1 MKIKDVIKPLF
12 VVIVLVLSLAVN
24 ASVFADEDEKGER
37 HGRHRE
43 HERGER
49 HKGEGRAIVPQNAA
63 YKNECS
69 SCHFL
74 YPPEFLPKRSW
85 EALMKGSDKHF
96 GENLALD
103 DKISKEILSYL
114 SENSAEK
121 GGSEWAGKIL
131 RSIGS
136 ATPLKITE
144 TPYILKEHRK
154 IGPEVF
160 KRKSIGSFSNCSA
173 CHTGAA
179 QGDFEEDSV
188 SIPKQ

>member
-1 MKIKDVIKPLF
+1 MRILKTFLAIGIL
-12 VVIVLVLSLAVN
+12 ILSLMIN
-24 ASVFADEDEKGER
+24 TFVFADEDEENER
-37 HGRHRE
+37 HEKHGKHEKGGRHE
-43 HERGER
+43 
-49 HKGEGRAIVPQNAA
+49 GEGRAIVVENDA
-63 YKNECS
+63 YKSECS

-103 DKISKEILSYL
+103 DKTNKEILSYL
-114 SENSAEK
+114 SENSAER
-121 GGSEWAGKIL
+121 GSSEWAGKIL
-131 RSIGS
+131 KSIGS

-154 IGPEVF
+154 IKPDVF
-160 KRKSIGSFSNCSA
+160 KRKSIGSFSNCGA
-173 CHTGAA
+173 CHTGAV
-179 QGDFEEDSV
+179 QGDFEENSI

>member
-1 MKIKDVIKPLF
+1 MKNKNIKKMF
-12 VVIVLVLSLAVN
+12 LAVFVMILGLTI
-24 ASVFADEDEKGER
+24 STFVFADEEGE
-37 HGRHRE
+37 G
-43 HERGER
+43 HERRER
-49 HKGEGRAIVPQNAA
+49 RGKSEGEGRAVIPENAA

-103 DKISKEILSYL
+103 EKTSNELLSYL
-114 SENSAEK
+114 TENSAER
-121 GGSEWAGKIL
+121 GSSEWSGKIL
-131 RSIGS
+131 KSIGS
-136 ATPLKITE
+136 STPLQITE

-154 IGPEVF
+154 IKADVF
-160 KRKSIGSFSNCSA
+160 KRKSIGSFSNCGA
-173 CHTGAA
+173 CHTKGAE
-179 QGDFEEDSV
+179 GDFEEDSV

>member
-1 MKIKDVIKPLF
+1 MKIKKTFLTIGIL
-12 VVIVLVLSLAVN
+12 ILSLMIN
-24 ASVFADEDEKGER
+24 TSVFADEDEDGER
-37 HGRHRE
+37 HERH
-43 HERGER
+43 ER
-49 HKGEGRAIVPQNAA
+49 HKGEGRAMVVENAA
-63 YKNECS
+63 YKDECS

-103 DKISKEILSYL
+103 DKTGKEILSYL
-114 SENSAEK
+114 SENSAER
-121 GGSEWAGKIL
+121 GGSEWAGKIM

-136 ATPLKITE
+136 ATPIRITE

-154 IGPEVF
+154 IKPDVF
-160 KRKSIGSFSNCSA
+160 KRKSIGSFSNCGA

-179 QGDFEEDSV
+179 QGDFEEDSI
-188 SIPKQ
+188 SIPEQ